1 MDYYSIL
8 GVKKTASEADIK
20 KAYRKLAMEHHP
32 DKNEGDKKAEDQF
45 KKILEAYQVLSDV
58 KKRREYDMKSNPFT
72 KSETGGF
79 GFDDFLKYDFKGDD
93 FKRARRAANDRARQS
108 QGRTHKA
115 PPSSEYLNIILE
127 KEVSLVDAVNG
138 IEVVIGF
145 LRDKIDYSGKAGG
158 MLQFTKIQEAKEVTI
173 KLDLKSIYLNI
184 KHEGGKYTAKVRLS
198 KLGNEDIIDSVN
210 MWGDIEQHPLIGD
223 VYVNINFQTDD
234 LIELE
239 GSNIVQKV
247 KISLHDILFNNK
259 KLGVE
264 TIIGKKYNV
273 NLKKISSLSNIEM
286 SIPGEGIFGEDKNRG
301 NYLIKFEVLMPALDD
316 IDTEKLAQ
324 IKEILA
330 SLE

>member
-8 GVKKTASEADIK
+8 GVTKTASDADIK
-20 KAYRKLAMEHHP
+20 KAYRKLAMEYHP
-32 DKNEGDKKAEDQF
+32 DKNEGDTKAEDKF
-45 KKILEAYQVLSDV
+45 KNILEAYQVLSDV
-58 KKRREYDMKSNPFT
+58 KKRSDYDIKSNPFT

-79 GFDDFLKYDFKGDD
+79 GFDDFLKNNFKSEDFRGT
-93 FKRARRAANDRARQS
+93 RRAANDRARQS

-138 IEVVIGF
+138 VELVISF
-145 LRDKIDYSGKAGG
+145 IRDKIDYSGKAGS
-158 MLQFTKIQEAKEVTI
+158 MLQFTKVHEAKEVTI

-184 KHEGGKYTAKVRLS
+184 KQEGGKYTAKVRLS
-198 KLGNEDIIDSVN
+198 KLGNEDIIDNVN
-210 MWGDIEQHPLIGD
+210 IWGDIEQHPLIGD
-223 VYVNINFQTDD
+223 VHVNINFQAEEMIS
-234 LIELE
+234 LQE
-239 GSNIVQKV
+239 SNIVQRV
-247 KISLHDILFNNK
+247 KISLYDILFNNK

-264 TIIGKKYNV
+264 TVIGKKYNV

-286 SIPGEGIFGEDKNRG
+286 SIPGEGIFGEDKTRG

-316 IDTEKLAQ
+316 TSAEKLTQ
-324 IKEILA
+324 IKEILS